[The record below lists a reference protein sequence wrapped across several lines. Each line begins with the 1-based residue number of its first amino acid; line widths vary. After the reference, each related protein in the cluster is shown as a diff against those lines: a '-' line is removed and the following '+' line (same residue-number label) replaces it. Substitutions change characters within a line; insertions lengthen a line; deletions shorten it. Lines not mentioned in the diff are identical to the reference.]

1 MGESNRNIEMIAY
14 LKDIY
19 YWYNINY
26 KLKKFLKGNEEQNI
40 LMYGYPKSG
49 NTWLRL
55 LLYNYRNLL
64 LNPELSHTITYDKL
78 NLLQS
83 NEMEKGTCFLHAEG
97 FPLFYRTHV
106 PYNASYNLFDKKI
119 FIHRNPLDTLI
130 SSYYFYRNREVPF
143 FDDSNSIREKLS
155 DIDFY
160 VVFKIDD
167 WIDFYKESI
176 QHAGIVMNYSS
187 MRINCEIEIA
197 RLISFLGWDFNQ
209 ELVKRT
215 VEMSSFNKVKK
226 MGLEKNQKYGM
237 GPKDTFEGEFTR
249 SGKEGQ
255 FYNELK
261 NETIHLIFKK
271 FPDFKELYPN
281 LIEK

>member
-1 MGESNRNIEMIAY
+1 MINY
-14 LKDIY
+14 LKKKY
-19 YWYNINY
+19 YWYKIDR
-26 KLKKFLKGNEEQNI
+26 KLNKFLKGNKGQKI

-64 LNPELSHTITYDKL
+64 LNPEVKQTITYSKL
-78 NLLQS
+78 NLLQR
-83 NEMEKGTCFLHAEG
+83 NMLEKGTCFADREG
-97 FPLFYRTHV
+97 FPFFYRSHV
-106 PYNASYNLFDKKI
+106 PYNTTYNLFDKKI

-130 SSYYFYRNREVPF
+130 SAYYFYRNRKVPF
-143 FDDSNSIREKLS
+143 FDDPHTIRAELF
-155 DIDFY
+155 DINYY
-160 VVFKIDD
+160 VLYKIDS

-176 QHAGIVMNYSS
+176 QHADIVMNYSR
-187 MRINCEIEIA
+187 MQVNCEQELV
-197 RLISFLGWDFNQ
+197 RLISFLDWDLNQ
-209 ELVKRT
+209 ELVRRT

-226 MGLEKNQKYGM
+226 MGLERNQKHGM

-261 NETIHLIFKK
+261 KETINLVFKK
-271 FPDFKELYPN
+271 FPEFKELYPDY
-281 LIEK
+281 LE

>member
-1 MGESNRNIEMIAY
+1 MGKRNFKAEMINFI
-14 LKDIY
+14 KDKY
-19 YWYNINY
+19 YWYSISQR
-26 KLKKFLKGNEEQNI
+26 LKKFLQGNEEQKI

-64 LNPELSHTITYDKL
+64 LDPTVSQTITYDEL
-78 NLLQS
+78 NLLQR
-83 NEMEKGTCFLHAEG
+83 NEMEKGTSFVDREG
-97 FPLFYRTHV
+97 FPVFYRTHV
-106 PYNASYNLFDKKI
+106 CYNTTYNLFDKKV

-130 SSYYFYRNREVPF
+130 SSYYFYRNRKNPF
-143 FDDSNSIREKLS
+143 FGEINAIRERLF

-160 VVFKIDD
+160 VVYKIDS

-176 QHAGIVMNYSS
+176 RHADIVMNYSE
-187 MRINCEIEIA
+187 MRVNCEEEVS
-197 RLISFLGWDFNQ
+197 RLIDFLDWDLNR
-209 ELVKRT
+209 ELVRRT
-215 VEMSSFNKVKK
+215 VEMSSFNKIKK
-226 MGLEKNQKYGM
+226 MSLEMNQKYGM

-261 NETIHLIFKK
+261 KETINLVFKK
-271 FPDFKELYPN
+271 FPEFKELYPDY
-281 LIEK
+281 LE